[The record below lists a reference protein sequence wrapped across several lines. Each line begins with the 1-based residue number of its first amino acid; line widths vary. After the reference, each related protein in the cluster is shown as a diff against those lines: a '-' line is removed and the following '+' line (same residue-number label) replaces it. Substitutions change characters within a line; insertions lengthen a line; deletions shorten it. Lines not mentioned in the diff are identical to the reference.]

1 MHDTMLK
8 VQFLILNSA
17 KDKKINEK
25 KMKAIKLQKCIK
37 LEYQKLKTNGIKSKN
52 KIHTTY

>member
-37 LEYQKLKTNGIKSKN
+37 LEYQKQN
-52 KIHTTY
+52 KWH

>member
-8 VQFLILNSA
+8 IQFHILNSA

-25 KMKAIKLQKCIK
+25 KMKAIKLQKS
-37 LEYQKLKTNGIKSKN
+37 YKTRVSETKN
-52 KIHTTY
+52 KWH